1 MPLNKSKIVVFDMD
15 ETMGYFV
22 ELGIF
27 WDSLNNYIKL
37 HHLENKTTL
46 AQDDFNSIL
55 ELFPEFLRPNIF
67 TIFNF
72 LKQKKINK
80 QCQGVMIY
88 TNNQGPKEWVYYI
101 KNYFESKINY
111 KIFNHIISAFK
122 INGKRIEFCRS
133 SHDKSMK
140 DLIKC
145 TKLPK
150 DAEICYLD
158 DTYYPQMNYENVYY
172 IKVKPYTHDL
182 DFDTMIQRFINS
194 NIQLSRI
201 IMENYNVDD
210 FVGFMK
216 ENMNKYEFVYIE
228 KDDKEYEIDK
238 IVTKKTMEHLEAFFN
253 KKLHEH
259 RNSASTFTSTRKINK
274 RLSLKN
280 GSRSNK
286 QRTRRNYY

>member
-37 HHLENKTTL
+37 HHLDNKINL
-46 AQDDFNSIL
+46 SQDNFNSVL
-55 ELFPEFLRPNIF
+55 DLFPEFLRPNILN
-67 TIFNF
+67 IFDF
-72 LKQKKINK
+72 LKIKKINK
-80 QCQGVMIY
+80 QCQGIMIY
-88 TNNQGPKEWVYYI
+88 TNNQGPKEWVNYI

-111 KIFNHIISAFK
+111 KIFNHVITAFK
-122 INGKRIEFCRS
+122 INGRRIEMCRS

-150 DAEICYLD
+150 NAEICFLD
-158 DTYYPQMNYENVYY
+158 DTYYPKMNYENVYY

-182 DFDTMIQRFINS
+182 DFDVMIQRFINS
-194 NIQLSRI
+194 NTALSKI
-201 IMENYNVDD
+201 IIENYNNED

-216 ENMNKYEFVYIE
+216 ENLNKYEFVYME
-228 KDDKEYEIDK
+228 KDHKEYEIDK
-238 IVTKKTMEHLEAFFN
+238 IITKKMLEHLEDFFKN
-253 KKLHEH
+253 KQYKLH
-259 RNSASTFTSTRKINK
+259 STSSKKTTRKLIKDNSK
-274 RLSLKN
+274 K
-280 GSRSNK
+280 NK
-286 QRTRRNYY
+286 QKTRKNY

>member
-1 MPLNKSKIVVFDMD
+1 MPLNKSKIVVFDVD

-37 HHLENKTTL
+37 HKLDNKITIN
-46 AQDDFNSIL
+46 QDVFNSIL
-55 ELFPEFLRPNIF
+55 NLFPEFLRPNIF

-72 LKQKKINK
+72 LKQKKLNK

-88 TNNQGPKEWVYYI
+88 TNNQGPREWVNYV
-101 KNYFESKINY
+101 KNYFEYKMNY

-122 INGKRIEFCRS
+122 INGKRIELCRS

-182 DFDTMIQRFINS
+182 DFDVMIQRFINS
-194 NIQLSRI
+194 ETILSKI
-201 IMENYNVDD
+201 IVEKYNNND
-210 FVGFMK
+210 FIGFMK
-216 ENMNKYEFVYIE
+216 ENMNKYEFIYIE

-238 IVTKKTMEHLEAFFN
+238 IITKKTMEHLITFFN
-253 KKLHEH
+253 RKPYQPVV
-259 RNSASTFTSTRKINK
+259 STRKIT
-274 RLSLKN
+274 RRQTSKN
-280 GSRSNK
+280 VTTSNK

>member
-37 HHLENKTTL
+37 HKLDNIITIN
-46 AQDDFNSIL
+46 QDVFNSIL
-55 ELFPEFLRPNIF
+55 DLFPEFLRPNIF

-72 LKQKKINK
+72 LKQKKLSK

-88 TNNQGPKEWVYYI
+88 TNNQGPRDWVNYV
-101 KNYFESKINY
+101 KNYFESKMNY

-122 INGKRIEFCRS
+122 INGKRVELCRS

-158 DTYYPQMNYENVYY
+158 DTYYPEMNYENVYY
-172 IKVKPYTHDL
+172 IKIKPYTHDL
-182 DFDTMIQRFINS
+182 DFDVMIQRFINS
-194 NIQLSRI
+194 DTILSKI
-201 IMENYNVDD
+201 IVEKYNNDD
-210 FVGFMK
+210 FIGFMK
-216 ENMNKYEFVYIE
+216 ENMNKYEFVYME
-228 KDDKEYEIDK
+228 KDGKEYEIDK
-238 IVTKKTMEHLEAFFN
+238 IITKKTMEHLEAFFN
-253 KKLHEH
+253 KKPHI
-259 RNSASTFTSTRKINK
+259 STRKIT
-274 RLSLKN
+274 RRQSIKN
-280 GSRSNK
+280 SNRSNK